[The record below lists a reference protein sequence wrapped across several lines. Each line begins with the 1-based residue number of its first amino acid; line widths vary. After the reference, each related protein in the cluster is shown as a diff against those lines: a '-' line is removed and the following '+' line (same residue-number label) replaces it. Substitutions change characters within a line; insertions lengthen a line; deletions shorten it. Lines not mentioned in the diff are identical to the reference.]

1 MEQAMERR
9 GARAQVL
16 VNRASDVWSDG
27 FGIGQWQMRVR
38 LWGGGGDVPVTPAFV
53 PHLRSG

>member
-9 GARAQVL
+9 GAREQVL

-38 LWGGGGDVPVTPAFV
+38 LWGGDVPVTPAFV